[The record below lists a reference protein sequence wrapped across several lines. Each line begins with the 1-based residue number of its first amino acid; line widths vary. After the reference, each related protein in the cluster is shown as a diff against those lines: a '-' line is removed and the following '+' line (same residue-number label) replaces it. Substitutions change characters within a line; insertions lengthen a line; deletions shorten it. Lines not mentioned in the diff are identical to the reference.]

1 MESNIRYYKKGDI
14 IFKEGDFEVWMFA
27 LKKGTVG
34 IYVRYGLPEE
44 TLLTEVWA
52 GPASTFGE
60 MGLLECIKRS
70 ATAVAL
76 EDVEVCVITPENF
89 GKHFGNDSDA
99 LLSLMKNMS
108 RRIRELT
115 EDYLEACR
123 AVAEAVEEE
132 EKERSGWFKEKVNKF
147 INDYVN
153 AITDISDNGSIYYNL
168 DRRRVK

>member
-1 MESNIRYYKKGDI
+1 MENNIRYYKKGDI

-34 IYVRYGLPEE
+34 IYVRYGQPEE

-52 GPASTFGE
+52 GPDSTFGE

-76 EDVEVCVITPENF
+76 EDVEAYVITPENF
-89 GKHFGNDSDA
+89 GEHFGNDPDA

-132 EKERSGWFKEKVNKF
+132 EQERSGWFMEKVGKF

-153 AITDISDNGSIYYNL
+153 AIAGVGENGTIYYNR
-168 DRRRVK
+168 DIK